1 MNRNPNPNLWPY
13 FAGLLLVAL
22 GLSACDR
29 PEPTTPAAT
38 RTELQSRVTNSFSHV
53 VYLKPAETGADQ
65 PREVQLAPLIIQQ
78 LASTNASELWRDQ
91 PRTAL
96 GLPAVTAW
104 TNSATIGGTTVP
116 QFCYVWNYPATSSA
130 AASARQ
136 GIRITLNSAGA
147 PVIWEVLG
155 DSSGADVIYVAR
167 SIEVL
172 AQAEFGSPEPDRKF
186 SVEQSLARAPRT
198 VVANVID
205 DGPVLMGPIVYLET
219 ATRDVAAL
227 ICRCMPAQFEQML
240 GQREYLLQLMAAP
253 PGATNFP
260 AAALESRL
268 RLPKTF

>member
-1 MNRNPNPNLWPY
+1 
-13 FAGLLLVAL
+13 
-22 GLSACDR
+22 
-29 PEPTTPAAT
+29 
-38 RTELQSRVTNSFSHV
+38 
-53 VYLKPAETGADQ
+53 
-65 PREVQLAPLIIQQ
+65 LAPLIIQS
-78 LASTNASELWRDQ
+78 LASTNASELWRDAVT
-91 PRTAL
+91 TAL
-96 GLPAVTAW
+96 GRPAVAAG
-104 TNSATIGGTTVP
+104 TNATTIHGQTVP
-116 QFCYVWNYPATSSA
+116 QYYYVWNYPTPSHPA
-130 AASARQ
+130 AATQQ

-227 ICRCMPAQFEQML
+227 ICRCMPAQFEQLL